1 MLCLAELRW
10 VTINILFSI
19 TDLLVSSLTLTGP
32 APPLDSDAVYH
43 WSSAGIVGGGHRG
56 KMLAALFF
64 TFEV

>member
-10 VTINILFSI
+10 ATVNIPFSI

-43 WSSAGIVGGGHRG
+43 WSSAGIVGGHRG
-56 KMLAALFF
+56 KVLAALFF
-64 TFEV
+64 TFQV